1 VQTAV
6 DCWNA
11 DASFTS
17 MSAIPPPARGSTN
30 FEQYNYFIGVLRK
43 AVPKMIL
50 LGGSI
55 SFSPKGD
62 KAKKPSG

>member
-1 VQTAV
+1 
-6 DCWNA
+6 
-11 DASFTS
+11 
-17 MSAIPPPARGSTN
+17 MSAMPPPARASTD
-30 FEQYNYFIGVLRK
+30 FEQSNYFIGLLRK

-50 LGGSI
+50 QVGGSI

>member
-1 VQTAV
+1 MTRYFGA
-6 DCWNA
+6 A
-11 DASFTS
+11 DHYGGAATGK
-17 MSAIPPPARGSTN
+17 GSTD
-30 FEQYNYFIGVLRK
+30 FEQYNYFIGLLRK

-50 LGGSI
+50 QVGGSI